1 MQPVLDD
8 LALGHALEVQPR
20 PRARGVVGRRRALLV
35 VVLRPVTQRLGP
47 EAGDADGLR
56 AVEGDLELL
65 DRWHGPEPYW
75 RVLLAATH
83 FRSPRARPTA
93 DAARAA
99 AHVPPAV
106 CPRQDSNLR
115 CTV

>member
-47 EAGDADGLR
+47 EAGDAHGLR
-56 AVEGDLELL
+56 AVVGDVDLL
-65 DRWHGPEPYW
+65 ARGHGPN
-75 RVLLAATH
+75 RVGACCPPRPIFDPRVPRPPAPAT
-83 FRSPRARPTA
+83 
-93 DAARAA
+93 DRAA
-99 AHVPPAV
+99 DERAGFLGWK
-106 CPRQDSNLR
+106 RYGSD
-115 CTV
+115 